1 MSECGS
7 KGCGCAAPSV
17 VTPADVDTASVDL
30 KRSRYQIDNMDCP
43 TEEALIRNKL
53 AALPG
58 VVKLEFNLMQRSLA
72 VHHQLP
78 SPAPIEQALSAIGMR
93 AIRSDET
100 SAGQSTVLT
109 IRQMDCPTEET
120 LIRGKLA
127 GLPGVT
133 GLDFNLV
140 QRTLA
145 VHHAAGSLP
154 QVLAAIQSLG
164 FEAEVRD
171 TSAAAPASAQDATPT
186 KWWPLAIAGTSAV
199 LAEVVY
205 WGHAKIR
212 PIRYHKPAS
221 YVEVCMHASWL

>member
-1 MSECGS
+1 
-7 KGCGCAAPSV
+7 
-17 VTPADVDTASVDL
+17 
-30 KRSRYQIDNMDCP
+30 
-43 TEEALIRNKL
+43 
-53 AALPG
+53 
-58 VVKLEFNLMQRSLA
+58 
-72 VHHQLP
+72 
-78 SPAPIEQALSAIGMR
+78 
-93 AIRSDET
+93 
-100 SAGQSTVLT
+100 
-109 IRQMDCPTEET
+109 
-120 LIRGKLA
+120 
-127 GLPGVT
+127 
-133 GLDFNLV
+133 
-140 QRTLA
+140 
-145 VHHAAGSLP
+145 LP